1 MDEVISK
8 EKKRWRSSRQPC
20 LFAIF
25 SPTVLASLVI
35 LFDSLSRSM
44 KPRQMVDGRE
54 RATLC
59 RGYPGC
65 PQRRRNRYAV
75 KNFPSIFSP
84 PFRFLNDLPFS
95 VPLQQLEWYKFG
107 GVRCARW
114 TAESRNT
121 IHDTIVIL
129 RTARNTGRRVCFIR
143 CLLNFTTGHYALDS
157 GKTRG
162 NNNNARFNRLHVP
175 DTSAMPRFRF
185 PYDRSH
191 AKNGPIFRKE
201 IRFRAPNSTS
211 PLLSSSRLLCFDETT
226 KRYRNSIVVVFP
238 AITLRWLVNER

>member
-1 MDEVISK
+1 M
-8 EKKRWRSSRQPC
+8 C
-20 LFAIF
+20 TL
-25 SPTVLASLVI
+25 
-35 LFDSLSRSM
+35 
-44 KPRQMVDGRE
+44 DGR
-54 RATLC
+54 
-59 RGYPGC
+59 
-65 PQRRRNRYAV
+65 
-75 KNFPSIFSP
+75 I
-84 PFRFLNDLPFS
+84 
-95 VPLQQLEWYKFG
+95 
-107 GVRCARW
+107 
-114 TAESRNT
+114 SRNT

-211 PLLSSSRLLCFDETT
+211 SLLSSSRLLRFDKTT
-226 KRYRNSIVVVFP
+226 KRSETQSSWYSLP
-238 AITLRWLVNER
+238 SLCRWLTTDRTRRIFYQSRGLLRTRRTWK